1 MSGHDGIEL
10 QPRTPYTSAMTTHPL
25 PADIASTVRRALNED
40 LGTGDLTARLLPED
54 TASEAAV
61 VCRETAILCGVPW
74 FDEVFRQLDDRV
86 RIDWRCGDGD
96 AVEAGRSVCALSG
109 PARSLLSGERSALNF
124 LQLLSG
130 TATVTREYVSL
141 VAHTKT
147 RLLDTRKTL
156 PGLRSAQKYAV
167 LCGGGTNHRMG
178 LYDAILVKENHIRAC
193 GSVTDAL
200 EQARETHRHV
210 EIEVENE
217 AQLIEALDG
226 GAGAVMLDNFTL
238 AQIKRAVQL
247 NKGRARLEISGGVDK
262 NGLRELAETGVDFIS
277 VGALTKNVRA
287 VDFSMLLT
295 KNTPGSE

>member
-1 MSGHDGIEL
+1 
-10 QPRTPYTSAMTTHPL
+10 MTDKHL

-54 TASEAAV
+54 ATGAAEV
-61 VCRETAILCGVPW
+61 VCRDNAILSGAPW
-74 FDEVFRQLDDRV
+74 FDEVFRQLDERV
-86 RIDWRCGDGD
+86 SVDWRSEDG
-96 AVEAGRSVCALSG
+96 EAIEPGQTVCTVSG
-109 PARSLLSGERSALNF
+109 PVRALLSGERSALNF

-130 TATVTREYVSL
+130 TATVTREYVSII
-141 VAHTKT
+141 AHTKT

-167 LCGGGTNHRMG
+167 LCGGGVNHRMG
-178 LYDAILVKENHIRAC
+178 LYDAILVKENHIRAS
-193 GSVTDAL
+193 GSITAAL
-200 EQARETHRHV
+200 EQAGETHRYI

-217 AQLIEALDG
+217 AQLIEALDA
-226 GAGAVMLDNFTL
+226 GAGAVLLDNFSL
-238 AQIKRAVQL
+238 AQIRRAVQL
-247 NKGRARLEISGGVDK
+247 NNGRARLEISGGVDK

-295 KNTPGSE
+295 GRDS

>member
-1 MSGHDGIEL
+1 
-10 QPRTPYTSAMTTHPL
+10 MTAHPL
-25 PADIASTVRRALNED
+25 PADIASAVRRALNED
-40 LGTGDLTARLLPED
+40 LGTGDLTAKLLPED
-54 TASEAAV
+54 ADGAAEV
-61 VCRETAILCGVPW
+61 VSRESAVLCGVAW
-74 FDEVFRQLDDRV
+74 FDEVFRQLDERV
-86 RIDWRCGDGD
+86 RVDWRCGDSD
-96 AVEAGRSVCALSG
+96 AVNPGQSVCALSG
-109 PARSLLSGERSALNF
+109 PVRALLSGERTALNF

-130 TATVTREYVSL
+130 TATVTREYVSMI
-141 VAHTKT
+141 AHTKI

-167 LCGGGTNHRMG
+167 LCGGGANHRMG

-193 GSVTDAL
+193 GSVTAAL

-226 GAGAVMLDNFTL
+226 GANAVMLDNFTL
-238 AQIKRAVQL
+238 DQVRRAVQL

-262 NGLRELAETGVDFIS
+262 NELRELAETGVDYIS

-295 KNTPGSE
+295 KNIPNMPKMQGSE

>member
-1 MSGHDGIEL
+1 
-10 QPRTPYTSAMTTHPL
+10 MTDKHL

-54 TASEAAV
+54 AAGAAEV
-61 VCRETAILCGVPW
+61 VCRENAILCGAPW
-74 FDEVFRQLDDRV
+74 FDEVFRQLDERV
-86 RIDWRCGDGD
+86 SIDWRRGDG
-96 AVEAGRSVCALSG
+96 EAIEPGQTVCTLSG
-109 PARSLLSGERSALNF
+109 PVRALLSGERSALNF

-167 LCGGGTNHRMG
+167 LCGGGVNHRMG
-178 LYDAILVKENHIRAC
+178 LYDAILVKENHIRAS
-193 GSVTDAL
+193 GSITAAL
-200 EQARETHRHV
+200 EQAGETHRHI

-217 AQLIEALDG
+217 TQLGEALDA
-226 GAGAVMLDNFTL
+226 GAGAVLLDNFSL
-238 AQIKRAVQL
+238 AQIRRAVQL
-247 NKGRARLEISGGVDK
+247 NNGRARLEISGGVDK
-262 NGLRELAETGVDFIS
+262 NGLRELAETGVDYIS

-295 KNTPGSE
+295 KNIPKMQGSE